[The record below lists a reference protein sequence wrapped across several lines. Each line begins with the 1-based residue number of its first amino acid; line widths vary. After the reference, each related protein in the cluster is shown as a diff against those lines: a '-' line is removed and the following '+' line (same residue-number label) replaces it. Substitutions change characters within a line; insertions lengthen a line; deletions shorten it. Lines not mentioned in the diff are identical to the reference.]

1 MIAETAESSSSLISP
16 ASPEALGLDPAK
28 LERACAI
35 VASHIHDG
43 FHPGAQLAVARHGQL
58 ATFRYFGNAV
68 VDPSRPVDEQTLF
81 PLFSNTKVV
90 TAAAVWTLVE
100 EGKLRFS
107 DRVAEH
113 VPGFEAHGKTDVTVA
128 HLLTHQAGF
137 PAAEVAP
144 ECFVDHTLLRQAVC
158 EFKLEWPPGS
168 RSIYHRMAAHWVI
181 GVLIEA
187 ITDNDYRDEI
197 RKRVIE
203 PLGLTREIFL
213 GLPEAEDH
221 RIAAMYSP
229 RQGEKWPLDPTV
241 STPLFRRSGIPGGGG
256 YATARAMTVFYQM
269 MAQGGVWNGVRIV
282 SPRMIDYVTRDFT
295 GDLVD
300 DYTGY
305 AMHRG
310 LGPFSLGQSGHPGL
324 GAIGHPRTFGHSGVG
339 SSYCWADP
347 TSGLSFA
354 FLSNCRRDNAWHNK
368 RMNTLSTLFH
378 ASILG

>member
-1 MIAETAESSSSLISP
+1 MIAETASSLIPS
-16 ASPEALGLDPAK
+16 AGPESLGLDPAK
-28 LERACAI
+28 LERACEI
-35 VASHIHDG
+35 VGSHIAG
-43 FHPGAQLAVARHGQL
+43 GYHPGAQLAVARHGKL
-58 ATFRYFGNAV
+58 ALYRSFGDAT
-68 VDPSRPVDEQTLF
+68 VDPSRPADERTLF
-81 PLFSNTKVV
+81 PLFSNTKVI

-113 VPGFEAHGKTDVTVA
+113 VPGFEAHGKKDVTLA

-137 PAAEVAP
+137 PAAEMAP
-144 ECFVDHTLLRQAVC
+144 ECFTDRELLRRAVC

-168 RSIYHRMAAHWVI
+168 RSIYHRTAAHWVV

-187 ITDNDYRDEI
+187 ITGADYRDEI

-203 PLGLTREIFL
+203 PLGLTREMFL
-213 GLPEAEDH
+213 GLPEAEDD
-221 RIAAMYSP
+221 RAAAMYAP
-229 RQGEKWPLDPTV
+229 KQADKFPLDPMV
-241 STPLFRRSGIPGGGG
+241 SLRFRRAGIPGAGG
-256 YATARAMTVFYQM
+256 YATARAMAVFYQM
-269 MAQGGVWNGVRIV
+269 MAQGGVWNGARIV

-339 SSYCWADP
+339 TSYCWADP

-354 FLSNCRRDNAWHNK
+354 FLSNCRRDNGWHNK
-368 RMNTLSTLFH
+368 RMDTLSSLAH

>member
-1 MIAETAESSSSLISP
+1 MIAETASSLIPS
-16 ASPEALGLDPAK
+16 ASPEAVDLDPAK
-28 LERACAI
+28 LERACEI
-35 VASHIHDG
+35 VVSHIAG
-43 FHPGAQLAVARHGQL
+43 GYHPGAQLAVARHGKL
-58 ATFRYFGNAV
+58 ALYRSFGDAT
-68 VDPSRPVDEQTLF
+68 VDPSRPADERTLF
-81 PLFSNTKVV
+81 PLFSNTKVI

-107 DRVAEH
+107 DRIAEH
-113 VPGFEAHGKTDVTVA
+113 VPGFEAHGKNDVTLA

-144 ECFVDHTLLRQAVC
+144 ECFMDRERLRRAVC
-158 EFKLEWPPGS
+158 DFKLDWPPGS
-168 RSIYHRMAAHWVI
+168 RSIYHRTAAHWVV

-187 ITDNDYRDEI
+187 ITGTDYREEI

-203 PLGLTREIFL
+203 PLGLTREMFL
-213 GLPEAEDH
+213 GLPDTEAD
-221 RIAAMYSP
+221 RAAAMYTP
-229 RQGEKWPLDPTV
+229 KQADKFPLDPMV
-241 STPLFRRSGIPGGGG
+241 SPRFRRAGIPGAGG
-256 YATARAMTVFYQM
+256 YATARAMAVFYQM
-269 MAQGGVWNGVRIV
+269 MAQGGVWNGARIV

-339 SSYCWADP
+339 TSYCWADP

-354 FLSNCRRDNAWHNK
+354 FLSNCRRDNGWHNK
-368 RMNTLSTLFH
+368 RMDTLSSLAH

>member
-1 MIAETAESSSSLISP
+1 M
-16 ASPEALGLDPAK
+16 
-28 LERACAI
+28 
-35 VASHIHDG
+35 VSHIAGD
-43 FHPGAQLAVARHGQL
+43 FHPGAQLAVARHGKL
-58 ATFRYFGNAV
+58 ALYRGFGNAT
-68 VDPSRPVDEQTLF
+68 VDPSRPVDERTLF
-81 PLFSNTKVV
+81 PLFSNTKVI

-113 VPGFEAHGKTDVTVA
+113 VPGFEAHGKEGVTVA

-137 PAAEVAP
+137 PAAEVTP
-144 ECFVDHTLLRQAVC
+144 ECFMDRERLRRAVC

-168 RSIYHRMAAHWVI
+168 RSIYHRTAAHWVVA
-181 GVLIEA
+181 VLIEA
-187 ITDNDYRDEI
+187 ITGNDYRDEI

-203 PLGLTREIFL
+203 PLRLTREMFL

-221 RIAAMYSP
+221 RAAAMYTP
-229 RQGEKWPLDPTV
+229 RQTEKWPLDPMV
-241 STPLFRRSGIPGGGG
+241 SAPLFRRSGIPGAGG
-256 YATARAMTVFYQM
+256 YATARAMAVFYQM
-269 MAQGGVWNGVRIV
+269 MAQGGTWGGVRIV

-305 AMHRG
+305 PMHRG

-339 SSYCWADP
+339 TSYCWADP

-368 RMNTLSTLFH
+368 RMDTLSTLIH

>member
-1 MIAETAESSSSLISP
+1 MIAETASSLIPS
-16 ASPEALGLDPAK
+16 ASPEAVGLDAAK
-28 LERACAI
+28 LERACEI
-35 VASHIHDG
+35 VASHIAG
-43 FHPGAQLAVARHGQL
+43 GYHPGAQLAVARHGKL
-58 ATFRYFGNAV
+58 ALYRSFGDAT
-68 VDPSRPVDEQTLF
+68 VDPSRPADERTPF
-81 PLFSNTKVV
+81 PLFSNTKVI

-113 VPGFEAHGKTDVTVA
+113 VPGFEAHGKKDVTLA

-137 PAAEVAP
+137 PAAEMAP
-144 ECFVDHTLLRQAVC
+144 ECFTDRELLRRAVC

-168 RSIYHRMAAHWVI
+168 RSIYHRTAAHWVV

-187 ITDNDYRDEI
+187 ITGADYRDEI

-203 PLGLTREIFL
+203 PLGLTREMFL
-213 GLPEAEDH
+213 GLPEAEDD
-221 RIAAMYSP
+221 RAAAMYAP
-229 RQGEKWPLDPTV
+229 KQADKFPLDPMV
-241 STPLFRRSGIPGGGG
+241 SLRFRRAGIPGAGG
-256 YATARAMTVFYQM
+256 YATARAMAVFYQM
-269 MAQGGVWNGVRIV
+269 MAQGGAWNGVRMV
-282 SPRMIDYVTRDFT
+282 SPRMIGYVTRDFT

-339 SSYCWADP
+339 TSYCWADP

-354 FLSNCRRDNAWHNK
+354 FLSNCRRDNGWHNK
-368 RMNTLSTLFH
+368 RMDTLSSLAH

>member
-1 MIAETAESSSSLISP
+1 MLIES

-28 LERACAI
+28 LARACEI
-35 VASHIHDG
+35 VASHIAGD
-43 FHPGAQLAVARHGQL
+43 FHPGAQLAVARHGKL
-58 ATFRYFGNAV
+58 ALYRGFGSATD
-68 VDPSRPVDEQTLF
+68 DPSRPVDERTLF

-100 EGKLRFS
+100 EGKLCFS

-113 VPGFEAHGKTDVTVA
+113 VPGFEAHGKDGVTLA

-144 ECFVDHTLLRQAVC
+144 ECFTDREKIRRAVC
-158 EFKLEWPPGS
+158 EFKLDWPPGS
-168 RSIYHRMAAHWVI
+168 NSIYHRTAAHWVI
-181 GVLIEA
+181 AVLIEA
-187 ITDNDYRDEI
+187 VTGNDFRDEI

-203 PLGLTREIFL
+203 PLALTQEMFL

-221 RIAAMYSP
+221 RAAAMYVP
-229 RQGEKWPLDPTV
+229 KTEQWTLDPML
-241 STPLFRRSGIPGGGG
+241 SSRFIRAGIPGAGG
-256 YATARAMTVFYQM
+256 YATARAMAVFYQM

-300 DYTGY
+300 AFTGY
-305 AMHRG
+305 PMHRG
-310 LGPFSLGQSGHPGL
+310 LGPFSRGQTGHPGL

-339 SSYCWADP
+339 TSYCWADP

-368 RMNTLSTLFH
+368 RMDTLSTLAH
-378 ASILG
+378 ASILE

>member
-1 MIAETAESSSSLISP
+1 MLAETASSLILSHG
-16 ASPEALGLDPAK
+16 PEALGLDTAK
-28 LERACAI
+28 LERACEI
-35 VASHIHDG
+35 VVSHIAG
-43 FHPGAQLAVARHGQL
+43 GYHPGAQLAVARHGKL
-58 ATFRYFGNAV
+58 ALYRSFGSAT
-68 VDPSRPVDEQTLF
+68 VDPSRPVDERTLF
-81 PLFSNTKVV
+81 PLFSNTKVI

-113 VPGFEAHGKTDVTVA
+113 VPGFEVHGKDCVTVA

-144 ECFVDHTLLRQAVC
+144 ECFTDHELLRRAVC
-158 EFKLEWPPGS
+158 EFKLDWPPGS
-168 RSIYHRMAAHWVI
+168 RSIYHRTAAHWVV

-187 ITDNDYRDEI
+187 ITGTDYREEI
-197 RKRVIE
+197 RRRVIE
-203 PLGLTREIFL
+203 PLGLTREMFL
-213 GLPEAEDH
+213 GLPETEDH
-221 RIAAMYSP
+221 RAAAMYSP
-229 RQGEKWPLDPTV
+229 KQADKFPLDPMV
-241 STPLFRRSGIPGGGG
+241 SPSFRRAGIPGGGG
-256 YATARAMTVFYQM
+256 YATARAMAVFYQM
-269 MAQGGVWNGVRIV
+269 MAQGGVWNGARIV
-282 SPRMIDYVTRDFT
+282 SPRMIEFVTRDFT

-310 LGPFSLGQSGHPGL
+310 LGPFSRGQSGHPGL

-339 SSYCWADP
+339 TSYCWADP

-354 FLSNCRRDNAWHNK
+354 FLSNCRRDNSWHNK
-368 RMNTLSTLFH
+368 RTDTLSSLAH